1 MYSHSIVLLLAV
13 SLLFSCARKSEQQA
27 ADETPA
33 VTRMSEMV
41 FGTMPDDGRQVM
53 LYTLR
58 NRNGMEMRVMNYGG
72 IIVSLK
78 VPDRQGN
85 VEEVTLG
92 FDSLEQYIDNNPYF
106 GALIGRYGNR
116 IGNGGFTLDGQE
128 YKLPTNDGTNQL
140 HGGPKG
146 FDKVYWNITP
156 GSDSTSLILIYES
169 PDGDQG
175 YPGNLSAEVRY
186 TLTDDNEVRIDY
198 KATTDKTT
206 VVNLTNH
213 TYFNLTGD
221 PAQNSI
227 LDHSLQI
234 NAAHFLPVDEKLI
247 PTGQLKPVAGT
258 PFDFTTPHVVGE
270 RIEDDNAQLKAGRG
284 YDHCL
289 VLNDHD
295 GSLKQVATLT
305 EPQSGRRMDVLTT
318 EPGIQFYSGN
328 FLNESLVARHGPC
341 AFRSALCLETQH
353 FPDSPNKPEFPSVVL
368 KPGDTYTSTTVYRF
382 SILEQSSEG
391 SGE

>member
-1 MYSHSIVLLLAV
+1 MYAHSIVLLLAV
-13 SLLFSCARKSEQQA
+13 SLFFSCSRKSEKNE
-27 ADETPA
+27 ADEIPA
-33 VTRMSEMV
+33 VDRMSQTA
-41 FGTMPDDGRQVM
+41 FGTMPDESREVV

-58 NRNGMEMRVMNYGG
+58 NSNGMEMSVMNYGG

-78 VPDRQGN
+78 VPDKQGN
-85 VEEVTLG
+85 IEEVTLG
-92 FDSLEQYIDNNPYF
+92 FDSLKEYIDNNPYF

-116 IGNGGFTLDGQE
+116 IANGGFTLDGQKYE
-128 YKLPTNDGTNQL
+128 LPTNDGTNQL

-146 FDKVYWNITP
+146 FDKVYWNIAP
-156 GSDSTSLILIYES
+156 GSDSTFLTLTYKS
-169 PDGDQG
+169 PDGEQG

-227 LDHSLQI
+227 LNHSLKL
-234 NAAHFLPVDEKLI
+234 NADHFLPVDEKLI
-247 PTGQLKPVAGT
+247 PTGERKPVAGT
-258 PFDFTTPHVVGE
+258 PFDFTTTNVIGA
-270 RIEDDNAQLKAGRG
+270 RIESDDPQLKVAGG
-284 YDHCL
+284 YDHCW

-295 GSLKQVATLT
+295 GSLKSVATLT

-341 AFRSALCLETQH
+341 AIRSALCLETQH
-353 FPDSPNKPEFPSVVL
+353 FPDSPNKPKFPSVVL
-368 KPGDTYTSTTVYRF
+368 KPGQTYETTTVYKF
-382 SILEQSSEG
+382 SVME
-391 SGE
+391 

>member
-1 MYSHSIVLLLAV
+1 MITMYSRSIVLLLAV
-13 SLLFSCARKSEQQA
+13 SLFFSCARKSEQKEV
-27 ADETPA
+27 DETPA
-33 VTRMSEMV
+33 VSRMSQTS

-53 LYTLR
+53 LYSLR
-58 NRNGMEMRVMNYGG
+58 NSNGMEMSVMNYGG

-78 VPDRQGN
+78 VPDKQGN
-85 VEEVTLG
+85 AEEVTLG
-92 FDSLEQYIDNNPYF
+92 FDSLKQYIDNNPYF

-116 IGNGGFTLDGQE
+116 IANGGFSLDGQKYE
-128 YKLPTNDGTNQL
+128 LPTNDGTNQL

-146 FDKVYWNITP
+146 FDKMYWDITP
-156 GSDSTSLILIYES
+156 GSDSTSLILTYQS
-169 PDGDQG
+169 PDGEQG

-227 LDHSLQI
+227 LNHSLQI
-234 NAAHFLPVDEKLI
+234 NADQFLPVDEKLI
-247 PTGQLKPVAGT
+247 PTGELKRVSGT
-258 PFDFTTPHVVGE
+258 PFDFTTAHVVGE
-270 RIEDDNAQLKAGRG
+270 RIEDDDAQLKVGGG
-284 YDHCL
+284 YDHCW

-295 GSLKQVATLT
+295 GSLKPVATLT

-341 AFRSALCLETQH
+341 ATRSALCLETQH
-353 FPDSPNKPEFPSVVL
+353 FPDSPNKPDFPSVVL

-382 SILEQSSEG
+382 TTLEQ
-391 SGE
+391 

>member
-1 MYSHSIVLLLAV
+1 MITLYSRSILLLTA
-13 SLLFSCARKSEQQA
+13 LIFFSCGRKSAQKD

-33 VTRMSEMV
+33 VTRMSQAAFSV
-41 FGTMPDDGRQVM
+41 MPDGRKVT

-58 NRNGMEMRVMNYGG
+58 NSNGMEMSVMNYGG

-78 VPDRQGN
+78 VPDRQGR

-92 FDSLEQYIDNNPYF
+92 FDSLSQYIANNPYF

-116 IGNGGFTLDGQE
+116 IGNGGFTLEGQK

-146 FDKVYWNITP
+146 FDKVYWDIAA
-156 GSDSTSLILIYES
+156 GSDSASLTLTYMS
-169 PDGDQG
+169 PDGEQG
-175 YPGNLSAEVRY
+175 YPGNLSAEVKY
-186 TLTDDNEVRIDY
+186 TLTDNNEVRIDY
-198 KATTDKTT
+198 RATTDKPT

-213 TYFNLTGD
+213 AYFNLTGD
-221 PAQNSI
+221 AAKNSI
-227 LDHSLQI
+227 LDHSLEI
-234 NAAHFLPVDEKLI
+234 NASHFLPVDEKLI
-247 PTGQLKPVAGT
+247 PTGELTPVAGT
-258 PFDFTTPHVVGE
+258 PFDFTTPHRVGE
-270 RIEDDNAQLKAGRG
+270 RIEGDDAQLKAGRG
-284 YDHCL
+284 YDHCW
-289 VLNDHD
+289 VIDDPD
-295 GSLKQVATLT
+295 GSLKQVAILT

-328 FLNESLVARHGPC
+328 FLSESLVARHGPC

-368 KPGDTYTSTTVYRF
+368 KPGDTYNTTTVYRF
-382 SILEQSSEG
+382 SVVE
-391 SGE
+391 